1 MNLRCRILFLHFTM
15 SNKKIATFITNFQ
28 LNLSLFVVVVVV
40 VVVVVEGK
48 SDIANEYC
56 IVCVQYSPTHTSVS

>member
-1 MNLRCRILFLHFTM
+1 M

-28 LNLSLFVVVVVV
+28 LNLSLVVVVVV

>member
-1 MNLRCRILFLHFTM
+1 M